1 MIDLRKNETGL
12 KHNIDRARERNIILP
27 TLEQQRDPSKIPEKI
42 KGKLT
47 KVGMQDINPLNLF
60 RITWKNE
67 QKDFGGL
74 FHGPNYIVLPPELTG
89 VKCRIICMLGS
100 MFIPSAKDL
109 LLNISFGGF
118 IGAAG
123 VLLALSAIRK
133 KQQEKNNQDEE

>member
-42 KGKLT
+42 KEKLT

-74 FHGPNYIVLPPELTG
+74 YHGPNYIVLPPELRLLSLSKGLSKHQRVCQNTDS
-89 VKCRIICMLGS
+89 CTP
-100 MFIPSAKDL
+100 FI
-109 LLNISFGGF
+109 
-118 IGAAG
+118 
-123 VLLALSAIRK
+123 
-133 KQQEKNNQDEE
+133 

>member
-1 MIDLRKNETGL
+1 MKSQRIWAVVGL
-12 KHNIDRARERNIILP
+12 
-27 TLEQQRDPSKIPEKI
+27 
-42 KGKLT
+42 
-47 KVGMQDINPLNLF
+47 
-60 RITWKNE
+60 
-67 QKDFGGL
+67 
-74 FHGPNYIVLPPELTG
+74 VLIFAS
-89 VKCRIICMLGS
+89 IICMLGS